1 MVSVATKSSAAPAA
15 GGGSQQHHALSVQ
28 EPDSPSMR
36 KEIDELRTEVQQLK
50 NLLNQSIMSQQNN
63 PSGQGNILNCL
74 SIQNVPGLAGPVHEK
89 CAIFIPIN
97 SK

>member
-1 MVSVATKSSAAPAA
+1 MVSFVTKSSAASAA
-15 GGGSQQHHALSVQ
+15 GGGSQQHHAFSVQ

-50 NLLNQSIMSQQNN
+50 NLLNQSIMSQQNH
-63 PSGQGNILNCL
+63 PSGQGNILNYL
-74 SIQNVPGLAGPVHEK
+74 SIQNVPGIAGPVHEK
-89 CAIFIPIN
+89 CTILIPIN

>member
-1 MVSVATKSSAAPAA
+1 MVSFVTKSSAASAA
-15 GGGSQQHHALSVQ
+15 GGGSQQQ
-28 EPDSPSMR
+28 DPDSISMR

-50 NLLNQSIMSQQNN
+50 NLLNQSIMLQQNK
-63 PSGQGNILNCL
+63 PRGQGKVPNCF
-74 SIQNVPGLAGPVHEK
+74 SIQIVPGLAGPVHEK

>member
-1 MVSVATKSSAAPAA
+1 MVSFVTKSSAASAA
-15 GGGSQQHHALSVQ
+15 DGGSQQQ

-50 NLLNQSIMSQQNN
+50 NLLNQSMMSQPNK

-74 SIQNVPGLAGPVHEK
+74 SIQNVPGSAGPVHEK